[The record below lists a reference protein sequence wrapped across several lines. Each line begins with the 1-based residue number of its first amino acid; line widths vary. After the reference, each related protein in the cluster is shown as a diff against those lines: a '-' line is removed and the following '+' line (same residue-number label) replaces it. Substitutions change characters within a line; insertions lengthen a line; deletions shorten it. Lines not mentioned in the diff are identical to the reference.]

1 MENHELLKYE
11 VILHWTAVFFYILA
25 SFFFI
30 QGVSFNREKSLTL
43 GRRFVMAGLLPH
55 AAALLLRWSYVYH
68 GPYISQY
75 EVLSSNAWIIL
86 ALFLVF
92 SYKYPRI
99 RFTGIFV
106 APFSFLMA
114 ALALFTNKAI
124 KRLPPSFE
132 NVWLFFHILFAK
144 LATGAFLIAFTLAI
158 FYYLKIR
165 NANVRFLDKIPAG
178 DLLDEYIY
186 KFAAFGFCF
195 WTITI
200 AAGAIW
206 AHQSWGRYWG
216 WDPVETWSLI
226 TWLLFGAYLH
236 LRLFFN
242 WKGVKGAVFL
252 FFAFLVSILTI
263 FFLPFLVNSL
273 HSEYFR

>member
-1 MENHELLKYE
+1 MENHDLLKYE

-25 SFFFI
+25 SVCFI
-30 QGVSFNREKSLTL
+30 QGVIFDKTRSLSFGVKFI
-43 GRRFVMAGLLPH
+43 GAGLLPH
-55 AAALLLRWSYVYH
+55 TLALLVRWSYVLH
-68 GPYISQY
+68 GPYLLKY
-75 EVLSSNAWIIL
+75 EVLSSNAWIV
-86 ALFLVF
+86 LVF
-92 SYKYPRI
+92 FIYIYYRHPRF
-99 RFTGIFV
+99 RFSGMFI
-106 APFSFLMA
+106 APLSFLMIGFG
-114 ALALFTNKAI
+114 LFTDLSI
-124 KRLPPSFE
+124 KRLPPTFE

-144 LATGAFLIAFTLAI
+144 LAAGAFLIALAMLAV
-158 FYYLKIR
+158 YYLKMR
-165 NANVRFLDKIPAG
+165 KANFKFLERLPQV
-178 DLLDEYIY
+178 DLLDEYMY
-186 KFAAFGFCF
+186 KFIAFGFCF

-242 WKGVKGAVFL
+242 WTGVKGAVFL

-263 FFLPFLVNSL
+263 FFLPFLVSSL